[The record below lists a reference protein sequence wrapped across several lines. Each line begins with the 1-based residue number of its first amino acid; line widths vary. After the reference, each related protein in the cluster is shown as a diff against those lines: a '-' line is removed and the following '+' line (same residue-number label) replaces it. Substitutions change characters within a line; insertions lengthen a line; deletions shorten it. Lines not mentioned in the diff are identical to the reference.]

1 MVNILID
8 MKIIIKVENDSGDSK
23 DLTLSN
29 DELDNYNFVEFKIGD
44 KVYDASVDDL
54 FEAVLTFKRI
64 KDNDDEKDF
73 KYREE

>member
-1 MVNILID
+1 